1 MFRIVT
7 DGSVDMP
14 DQWAQD
20 YEIDVMPLNI
30 QIGAQSFQEGINI
43 TRNQFYDLVRESGV
57 MPKTSL
63 PSSRQVADFYRRIA
77 VKGDTILSI
86 HLGSRL
92 SGTFATIQAAAK
104 ELADQFEI
112 YTYDSGGGSAML
124 AYMCRDARLW
134 ERAGLPIQD
143 ILHRLDWIRQKV
155 ILIFTVDN
163 LEFARLSGRVNHLQS
178 SLSSLL
184 NIKPIIIL
192 RDGLLDMSEKVRTR
206 RRALERVVELVM
218 QAVGDKKVNVA
229 VVHARDLPDGE
240 EMLRR
245 VRSLLNCRDIFL
257 ADLSIPVAAHLG
269 PGTIGIV
276 AYPVDEER

>member
-30 QIGAQSFQEGINI
+30 QIGTQSFQEGINI